1 MKPPGSGN
9 PGNDKGKVCVC
20 LSIANA
26 HKLID
31 DHRKPK
37 PSKKRR
43 RVEDS
48 SDDEIEEYALVYV
61 DCSILLTAVSGY
73 KPLPHPG
80 PSRTLVTVNIL

>member
-9 PGNDKGKVCVC
+9 SANDKGKAYVCF
-20 LSIANA
+20 STATA
-26 HKLID
+26 HYFINNR
-31 DHRKPK
+31 RKPK

-61 DCSILLTAVSGY
+61 DCQILLTAVSGY
-73 KPLPHPG
+73 KHQLHPG
-80 PSRTLVTVNIL
+80 LPPEF

>member
-9 PGNDKGKVCVC
+9 PTNDKGKAYVCF
-20 LSIANA
+20 STATEHYFINNR
-26 HKLID
+26 
-31 DHRKPK
+31 RKPK

-61 DCSILLTAVSGY
+61 DC
-73 KPLPHPG
+73 
-80 PSRTLVTVNIL
+80 

>member
-9 PGNDKGKVCVC
+9 PANDKGKACVC
-20 LSIANA
+20 FFTATA
-26 HKLID
+26 PYLIND
-31 DHRKPK
+31 RRKPK

-61 DCSILLTAVSGY
+61 GCQILLTAVSGY
-73 KPLPHPG
+73 KLQPHPG
-80 PSRTLVTVNIL
+80 PPPEF